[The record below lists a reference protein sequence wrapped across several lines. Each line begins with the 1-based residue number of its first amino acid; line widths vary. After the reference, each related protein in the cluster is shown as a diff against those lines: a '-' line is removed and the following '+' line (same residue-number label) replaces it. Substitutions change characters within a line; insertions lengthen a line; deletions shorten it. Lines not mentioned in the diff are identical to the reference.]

1 MNWFLI
7 YTKQKQEF
15 RALENLTRQ
24 GFECYLPTLMV
35 ETIQRGALELK
46 VEALFKRYMFIK
58 LGETPDA
65 KGWGAIRSTLGVS
78 RLVSFGV
85 EAAKASDMLIET
97 LRSIETTLYSKPRR
111 LFEHGE
117 KVEIKAGPF
126 AGLEGIYQL
135 ADGEMRSFVLIEL
148 LSKQIKLP
156 ANHAELMKK
165 P

>member
-1 MNWFLI
+1 
-7 YTKQKQEF
+7 
-15 RALENLTRQ
+15 
-24 GFECYLPTLMV
+24 
-35 ETIQRGALELK
+35 
-46 VEALFKRYMFIK
+46 
-58 LGETPDA
+58 
-65 KGWGAIRSTLGVS
+65 
-78 RLVSFGV
+78 
-85 EAAKASDMLIET
+85 MLIET